1 MAATVKKLIEALQ
14 QFPSDMT
21 LVDRKMFAI
30 TKGMEDAY
38 ELDLKVRLVGV
49 GTYKEEGL
57 VLFVEYTDDLSK
69 IADIT
74 KLT

>member
-14 QFPSDMT
+14 QFPSDMD
-21 LVDRKMFAI
+21 LVDKKMFAI
-30 TKGMEDAY
+30 TKGGKDVY
-38 ELDLKVRLVGV
+38 SLDLKVRLVGV
-49 GTYKEEGL
+49 GEYKDEGL

-69 IADIT
+69 IADVT